1 MLSACVIN
9 TRISCY
15 MSMGNQLIV
24 GVELVVGCDQKKQ
37 VDDNPLDVESST
49 SFQATIMPGNSLSTT
64 MGETQTGWLQS

>member
-9 TRISCY
+9 TKVSCY
-15 MSMGNQLIV
+15 MSMGNQLV
-24 GVELVVGCDQKKQ
+24 VRVELVTGNDKKKQ

-49 SFQATIMPGNSLSTT
+49 SFLATIMQRNLLSTT